1 MIVTTNILKKNLEN
15 YSNVYVK
22 ISNEIKN
29 KNYIRL
35 TRGLYETD
43 KNTPA
48 YYLAGAIYGPSYL
61 SFDFALSYY
70 GIIPEKVYTITSAT
84 FGKNKH
90 KEYHNDFGTYTY
102 RDVPKNVYYLGV
114 KLVNEGKYPYQI
126 ATPEKAIC
134 DKLYTLSPMKNLQ
147 EMKYMIFEDL
157 RIDLEEIKKLN
168 IADINELEKKY
179 HSTNVSLFVKMLK
192 GVQNDK

>member
-1 MIVTTNILKKNLEN
+1 MIITTNILKEKFSN
-15 YSNVYVK
+15 YANIYAK
-22 ISNEIKN
+22 ISNEAKN

-35 TRGLYETD
+35 TTGLYETD
-43 KNTPA
+43 KNTPS

-70 GIIPEKVYTITSAT
+70 DIIPEKVYTITSAT

-102 RDVPKNVYYLGV
+102 RDVPKNVYYIGI
-114 KLVNEGKYPYQI
+114 KLINEGNYSYQI

-134 DKLYTLSPMKNLQ
+134 DKLYTLPPMKNLK
-147 EMKYMIFEDL
+147 EIKHMIFEDL
-157 RIDLEEIKKLN
+157 RIDLEEIAKLH
-168 IADINELEKKY
+168 IDDINYLESKY
-179 HSTNVSLFVKMLK
+179 HSTNVSLFAKMLK
-192 GVQNDK
+192 EFQNG